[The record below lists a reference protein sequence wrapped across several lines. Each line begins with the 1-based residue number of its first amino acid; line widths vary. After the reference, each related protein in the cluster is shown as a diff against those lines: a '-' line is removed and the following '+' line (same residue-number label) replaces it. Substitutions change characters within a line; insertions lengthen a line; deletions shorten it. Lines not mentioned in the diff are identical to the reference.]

1 MKELTVDQITK
12 LSKIGEE
19 FDCEFC
25 FPPFK
30 NNNNTFFAIDEM
42 VDNPMKL
49 AKFLV
54 RINALGVNHELHKID
69 GKKYLEVL
77 SRE

>member
-1 MKELTVDQITK
+1 MKDLTLDQIEK
-12 LSKIGEE
+12 LEQIGKD

-30 NNNNTFFAIDEM
+30 DNNNTFFHIDDL
-42 VDNPMKL
+42 VDDHMRL

-54 RINALGVNHELHKID
+54 RVNSYGVDHKFHKID